1 MHYNQNM
8 ERIPH
13 IKNHEKKRKERG
25 VVMKISGN
33 QTQNGKDNKALKKK
47 GNEKSTLIKAL
58 HCWQLYVLLIP
69 ALIWLA
75 VFAYYPMYGLIIA
88 FKDFRIREGILGSPW
103 AQPLFEHFQTF
114 FSTSIAVNA
123 IKNTVILSLETLL
136 IGFPIPVIFA
146 LLLNQIQRTRVRKTI
161 QTITY
166 APYFMS
172 NVVIISIITVMFSA
186 NGVVNNII
194 TSFGGKEILFT
205 SSADWFR
212 TLYIGSGVWQ
222 TMGFNAIIFIA
233 ALLGISPEYYEA
245 AIMDGASRFKRVLY
259 IDIPLIMPTVILM
272 LILQIG
278 NIMNVGYE
286 KAFLM
291 QNGPNTVV
299 SELISTYVYKVGLQS
314 AQYSFA
320 TAVGLFNSV
329 VNFIILII
337 ANFIA
342 KKTSDISI
350 F

>member
-1 MHYNQNM
+1 M
-8 ERIPH
+8 
-13 IKNHEKKRKERG
+13 KKG
-25 VVMKISGN
+25 GN
-33 QTQNGKDNKALKKK
+33 QKETGTKRTVPIPKGREKATWK
-47 GNEKSTLIKAL
+47 KAL

-75 VFAYYPMYGLIIA
+75 VFAYYPMYGLLIA
-88 FKDFRIREGILGSPW
+88 FKDFRIRDGILLSPW
-103 AQPLFEHFQTF
+103 ADPIFTHFETF

-123 IKNTVILSLETLL
+123 IKNTVVLSLETLL
-136 IGFPIPVIFA
+136 IGFPIPVVFA
-146 LLLNQIQRTRVRKTI
+146 LLLNQISRTRVRKTI

-172 NVVIISIITVMFSA
+172 NVVILSIITVMFSA
-186 NGVVNNII
+186 NGVVNHLI
-194 TSFGGKEILFT
+194 TSAGGKEVLFT

-320 TAVGLFNSV
+320 TAVGLFNSI
-329 VNFIILII
+329 VNFIILVI
-337 ANFIA
+337 ANFVA